1 MSAHAIPRESVI
13 RPAATVTRRGSSR
26 ALTWAAHLAWLSY
39 LLWLPA
45 MHALALSLYDLFG
58 IEPGAGQNLTS
69 SGLVGY
75 GVNLA
80 FMLVLALPLWIG
92 AGLAGAA
99 RRRGAD
105 GSAAAALMLNLGL
118 GVTLVV
124 FGVLVPA

>member
-1 MSAHAIPRESVI
+1 VVI
-13 RPAATVTRRGSSR
+13 RPHTTVTHWGPSR
-26 ALTWAAHLAWLSY
+26 LLTWAAHLFWLGY
-39 LLWLPA
+39 VLWLPA

-58 IEPGAGQNLTS
+58 IEPGAGQDLTS

-80 FMLVLALPLWIG
+80 FMIVLALPLWIG

-105 GSAAAALMLNLGL
+105 GSAVAALMLNVGL

>member
-13 RPAATVTRRGSSR
+13 RPRPAVTHWGRSR
-26 ALTWAAHLAWLSY
+26 ALTWAAHLVWLCY
-39 LLWLPA
+39 VLWLPA

-58 IEPGAGQNLTS
+58 IEPGSGQDLTS

-75 GVNLA
+75 GANLA

-92 AGLAGAA
+92 AGLAVAA
-99 RRRGAD
+99 RRHGAD
-105 GSAAAALMLNLGL
+105 GCAAVAFILNIGL